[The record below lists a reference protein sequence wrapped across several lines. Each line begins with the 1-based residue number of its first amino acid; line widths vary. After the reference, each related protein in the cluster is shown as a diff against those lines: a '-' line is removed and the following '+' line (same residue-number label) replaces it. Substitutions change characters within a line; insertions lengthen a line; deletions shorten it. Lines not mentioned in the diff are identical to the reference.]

1 DDQLTVKVRGILPD
15 RGDVSRGTWRDLVRK
30 LYAQRLA
37 PLEGYLGAQDGLP
50 AVRHLIV
57 LPSNWMAAIPVDALT
72 DRFTVSYAPSG
83 TTFAWLRERRGGAA
97 GPDAG
102 TRGDS
107 LLAVGDPVFQRP
119 GSDGEKLDTPGQR
132 ETSFARLPA
141 TAKEVQAVSRVF
153 SRVFSRVELLT
164 QSEASEQNLE
174 RMAAA
179 GELRKFRFL
188 HFATH
193 GLLDDRR
200 ALNSALILAQ
210 DRLPDSLTQVLDGK
224 GLSDGQLTAGEIL
237 RGWKLDAD
245 LVTLSACETALGKF
259 SGGEG
264 YLGFSQALFL
274 AGARG
279 MV

>member
-1 DDQLTVKVRGILPD
+1 GKQIDRLDEQVAALMRRQEMTDKLRGQADKLRATRDAAQTQLAGLRTELAAKYGVAAGKTYDLRRIQERLPPDAALVAWVDFAGNPKFQDPEGAHWACVVRHRGDPAWVPLTGVAGGAWQSEDDQLTVKVRGILPD

-141 TAKEVQAVSRVF
+141 TAKE
-153 SRVFSRVELLT
+153 
-164 QSEASEQNLE
+164 
-174 RMAAA
+174 
-179 GELRKFRFL
+179 
-188 HFATH
+188 
-193 GLLDDRR
+193 
-200 ALNSALILAQ
+200 
-210 DRLPDSLTQVLDGK
+210 
-224 GLSDGQLTAGEIL
+224 
-237 RGWKLDAD
+237 
-245 LVTLSACETALGKF
+245 
-259 SGGEG
+259 
-264 YLGFSQALFL
+264 
-274 AGARG
+274 
-279 MV
+279 